1 MYSAVLR
8 GEKLNHKSSAET
20 RFSAAVEM
28 LFIDTLPD
36 LVTAL
41 ICSPKSSSVALLMCL
56 DSFHSFTDTKQMILS
71 LSKNSCNLH
80 CFLREIEGCFSFK
93 SGEQG
98 RLVFLLFRDNMWCM
112 SSLSHCVSTCM
123 QLYNVGHYYMFNVC
137 WGSVN
142 GLSCKVFHLHN

>member
-1 MYSAVLR
+1 MCCCSCVWSEEEFLTHPEDRLYSAVLR

-36 LVTAL
+36 LVTAF

-80 CFLREIEGCFSFK
+80 CFLREIKGRFSFK

-98 RLVFLLFRDNMWCM
+98 RLVFLLLRDNMWWCM
-112 SSLSHCVSTCM
+112 NC
-123 QLYNVGHYYMFNVC
+123 
-137 WGSVN
+137 
-142 GLSCKVFHLHN
+142 LH